1 MTTIRARLTIWYT
14 VAMGVVILAFGTA
27 LVIERRHPSY
37 DELDERL
44 RLEAGVAGGYITES
58 ARVLGGQLT
67 TYDSVPGRGG
77 QGWTRMT
84 VLANDVSSYLEG
96 MRDPL
101 IVVDSQGN
109 LLYASQ
115 EARQL
120 SYSSLESLVGL
131 LRPRPSAQ
139 ATGSVTLDQNA
150 GPYRYLATPL
160 ADAGPGVAAL
170 LVATP
175 TRTVTFEPRQLVRS
189 MLVIAPLV
197 LLLSIGV
204 GYWLAGRAL
213 RPIQD
218 MMDELEAITDG
229 RSLHRRLMV
238 PRSGDELARLALKVN
253 GMIAR
258 LEQSFSGLRRFT
270 ADASHELKTPL
281 MVVRAGVERALT
293 NPGAPAD
300 SIETLDET
308 LNQINRM
315 SELVE
320 TLLTLARADEGRAPL
335 ALEEKDVRPLVAE
348 AVETAGMLG
357 EAENITVTA
366 SLPEG
371 PVMLPI
377 DSGRIRQLLLNLVTN
392 AIKYTPPGGAVSV
405 DLTDDGEV
413 VKVRVKDT
421 GIGIAAGDLPHVFD
435 RFWRADLA
443 RARTEERPGF
453 GLGLAISRWIAEAH
467 GGKIEVNSRPG
478 RGSTFTVT
486 LPRGAAAAPA
496 SAGDNDQDTD

>member
-1 MTTIRARLTIWYT
+1 
-14 VAMGVVILAFGTA
+14 MGVVILAFGTA

-37 DELDERL
+37 DELDQRL
-44 RLEAGVAGGYITES
+44 SLEAGVALGYITES
-58 ARVLGGQLT
+58 HRVMGELT
-67 TYDSVPGRGG
+67 TMDSVPGRGG
-77 QGWTRMT
+77 QGWTQMR
-84 VLANDVSSYLEG
+84 VLATDVSGYLEG

-101 IVVDSQGN
+101 IVVDSAGN

-115 EARQL
+115 EARSL
-120 SYSSLESLVGL
+120 SYTALEELVAL
-131 LRPRPSAQ
+131 LRPRPTARV
-139 ATGSVTLDQNA
+139 TGSVVLDA
-150 GPYRYLATPL
+150 IGSVRYLASPL
-160 ADAGPGVAAL
+160 PDAGPNIGAL

-175 TRTVTFEPRQLVRS
+175 THTVTFEPRQLIRS
-189 MLVIAPLV
+189 MLVIAPV
-197 LLLSIGV
+197 ILLGSVGV

-300 SIETLDET
+300 SIEALDDT

-320 TLLTLARADEGRAPL
+320 TLLTLARADEGRATL
-335 ALEEKDVRPLVAE
+335 AVEEKDLGPLVAE
-348 AVETAGMLG
+348 AAETAGILG
-357 EAENITVTA
+357 EAEGITVTA
-366 SLPEG
+366 RLPEH
-371 PVMLPI
+371 PVLLPV
-377 DSGRIRQLLLNLVTN
+377 DTGRMRQLLLNLVTN
-392 AIKYTPPGGAVSV
+392 AIKYTPQGGAVSV
-405 DLTDDGEV
+405 DLEEDGNQV
-413 VKVRVKDT
+413 TVRVKDT

-435 RFWRADLA
+435 RFWRADVSRDRSEA
-443 RARTEERPGF
+443 RPGF

-467 GGKIEVNSRPG
+467 GGSIGVQSRPG
-478 RGSTFTVT
+478 RGSTFTIT
-486 LPRGAAAAPA
+486 LPRPA
-496 SAGDNDQDTD
+496 SPVSRNP

>member
-1 MTTIRARLTIWYT
+1 MTTIRSRLTIWYT
-14 VAMGVVILAFGTA
+14 VAMGVVIVAFGTA
-27 LVIERRHPSY
+27 LVIERRHPSF
-37 DELDERL
+37 DELDQRL
-44 RLEAGVAGGYITES
+44 SLEAGVALGYITES
-58 ARVLGGQLT
+58 HRVLGELT
-67 TYDSVPGRGG
+67 TLDSVPGRGG
-77 QGWTRMT
+77 VGWTPMK
-84 VLANDVSSYLEG
+84 VLATDVSGYLEG

-109 LLYASQ
+109 LLYASA
-115 EARQL
+115 EARTL
-120 SYSSLESLVGL
+120 SYSALEAMVGL
-131 LRPRPSAQ
+131 LRPRPGVQ
-139 ATGSVTLDQNA
+139 VTGTVKLEA
-150 GPYRYLATPL
+150 VGAVRYLAAPL
-160 ADAGPGVAAL
+160 PDAGPNIAAL

-175 TRTVTFEPRQLVRS
+175 THAVTFEPRQLIRS
-189 MLVIAPLV
+189 MLVIAPLI
-197 LLLSIGV
+197 LLGSVGV

-213 RPIQD
+213 QPIQD

-238 PRSGDELARLALKVN
+238 PRSGDELARLAIKVN

-300 SIETLDET
+300 SIEALDDT

-320 TLLTLARADEGRAPL
+320 TLLTLARADEGRTTL
-335 ALEEKDVRPLVAE
+335 AVEEKDLGPLVAE
-348 AVETAGMLG
+348 AAETAGMLG
-357 EAENITVTA
+357 EAREISVTA
-366 SLPEG
+366 SLPEH
-371 PVMLPI
+371 PVLLPV

-392 AIKYTPPGGAVSV
+392 AIKYTPEGGAVAV
-405 DLTDDGEV
+405 ELEDTGEQV
-413 VKVRVKDT
+413 TIRVKDT

-435 RFWRADLA
+435 RFWRADLS
-443 RARTEERPGF
+443 RDRTEERPGF

-467 GGKIEVNSRPG
+467 GGSIGVQSRPG
-478 RGSTFTVT
+478 RGSTFTIT
-486 LPRGAAAAPA
+486 LPRAAAALSGP
-496 SAGDNDQDTD
+496 S